1 MKCTWIWAAILSLP
15 LAITAQS
22 APPVGTLLPVTL
34 DRTLNVDKAY
44 AGQQIRAEVMQN
56 IPGTMIRRRDHVLG
70 HVVKVTASKN
80 GPSTL
85 EIRFD
90 AVQMRNRQIPLKT
103 NLRAL
108 ASFMEVEDA
117 QVPEEMASRGITPEV
132 ATTQQIGGEQVY
144 RGGGPVAKGNMT
156 VGQPTPYGVLAL
168 PRVQPGQRCRGVIA
182 DNSQPQALWL
192 FSTDACGVYGLSN
205 IRIEHAGRTDPAG
218 NIVLAS
224 DRGKLNLEGGTGLLL
239 RVNGS

>member
-1 MKCTWIWAAILSLP
+1 MKRTWIWAAIISLP
-15 LAITAQS
+15 LGITAQS
-22 APPVGTLLPVTL
+22 APPVGTILPVTL
-34 DRTLNVDKAY
+34 DRTLNVNKAY
-44 AGQQIRAEVMQN
+44 AGQEIRAEVMQN
-56 IPGTMIRRRDHVLG
+56 IPGTVIRRRDHVLG
-70 HVVKVTASKN
+70 HVVKVTSSKN

-90 AVQMRNRQIPLKT
+90 AVQVRDRRIPLRT

-108 ASFMEVEDA
+108 ASFIEVQDA
-117 QVPEEMASRGITPEV
+117 QIPEEMASRGITPEV
-132 ATTQQIGGEQVY
+132 ATTQQIGGDQVY
-144 RGGGPVAKGNMT
+144 RGGGPVTAGNMT
-156 VGQPTPYGVLAL
+156 VGEPTAYGVLAR
-168 PRVQPGQRCRGVIA
+168 PRVQPGLSCRGVIA
-182 DNSQPQALWL
+182 DNSLPQALWL

-218 NIVLAS
+218 NIILAS